1 MARIVVAEDDVHML
15 RIISMWLQRNG
26 HEVRETPDGLAAR
39 EQLEGGEIDM
49 LVSDVNM
56 PGLDGINLVR
66 WLRLDHKSRL
76 PVILLSSRCDQ
87 LAISE
92 QLKPFDVEIHP
103 KPFSPSRLVA
113 LIERKLEESE
123 DGGVGD
129 AGRDGERECV
139 K

>member
-1 MARIVVAEDDVHML
+1 MGRIIVAEDDVHML

-26 HEVRETPDGLAAR
+26 HDVCETPDGLAAR
-39 EQLEGGEIDM
+39 EQLMGGHFDI

-56 PGLDGINLVR
+56 PGMDGIELVR
-66 WLRLDHKSRL
+66 WLRQERKSQL
-76 PVILLSSRCDQ
+76 PAILLSSRCDQ

-92 QLKPFDVEIHP
+92 QLKPFGVEIHP

-113 LIERKLEESE
+113 LIERKLAESTV
-123 DGGVGD
+123 DGIGD
-129 AGRDGERECV
+129 RGRDGERECV